1 MQADEATLSLL
12 IVENN
17 GDANDK
23 NKSNLNDSLTDD
35 KYKQIE
41 NGLSEHTRS
50 VLSLSYNQ
58 NIHPTS

>member
-17 GDANDK
+17 GNSNDK
-23 NKSNLNDSLTDD
+23 NQSNLTDSLTDD

-41 NGLSEHTRS
+41 SVKSEHTRS